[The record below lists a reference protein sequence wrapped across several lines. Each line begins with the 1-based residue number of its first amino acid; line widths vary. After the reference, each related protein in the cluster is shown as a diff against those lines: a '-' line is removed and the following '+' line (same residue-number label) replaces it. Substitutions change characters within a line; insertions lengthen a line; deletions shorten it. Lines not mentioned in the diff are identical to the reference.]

1 MTEYRVELVEV
12 RRRKGAGK
20 GARQAYEATG
30 NKRML
35 PDTFK
40 TWDQAE
46 EAGKKAIH
54 KAVNLVAWTKHGITW
69 RWVIL
74 TEEGREQ

>member
-12 RRRKGAGK
+12 RRRKNTGK
-20 GARQAYEATG
+20 GTRQAYETTG
-30 NKRML
+30 NKRTL
-35 PDTFK
+35 PGTFSTRK
-40 TWDQAE
+40 QAE

-69 RWVIL
+69 RWVIM